1 MRRQIG
7 AAARWQNGSI
17 DWAVPATMEV
27 RHGARRRLT
36 GCASAG
42 AVGLDPSPT
51 SMNLES
57 AIVNVFLFWVLTT
70 PHEYAHALVA
80 TWLGDDTP
88 RQEGRLTLN
97 PMAHVDWLG
106 TVLLPAVTS
115 LMGGGF
121 LGWGKPVSTSL
132 AWLRG
137 GLNGL
142 ALVALAGPAANIVL
156 AVLLGAVARVTAGW
170 IPALSEFAA
179 HGVLLSLYLAAF
191 NLLPVPPLDGSKL
204 LLVVRIPRVVYE
216 ELARFGFVVLILAI
230 STTGLGRWLWTLSLD
245 GAALIF
251 RVFG

>member
-1 MRRQIG
+1 
-7 AAARWQNGSI
+7 
-17 DWAVPATMEV
+17 
-27 RHGARRRLT
+27 
-36 GCASAG
+36 
-42 AVGLDPSPT
+42 
-51 SMNLES
+51 MNLES

-97 PMAHVDWLG
+97 PLAHVDWLG

-170 IPALSEFAA
+170 VPALSEFAA
-179 HGVLLSLYLAAF
+179 RGVLLSLYLGAF

-204 LLVVRIPRVVYE
+204 LLVARIPSVVYE

>member
-1 MRRQIG
+1 
-7 AAARWQNGSI
+7 
-17 DWAVPATMEV
+17 
-27 RHGARRRLT
+27 
-36 GCASAG
+36 
-42 AVGLDPSPT
+42 
-51 SMNLES
+51 MNLES

-97 PMAHVDWLG
+97 PLAHVDWLG

-156 AVLLGAVARVTAGW
+156 AVLLGAVA
-170 IPALSEFAA
+170 
-179 HGVLLSLYLAAF
+179 
-191 NLLPVPPLDGSKL
+191 
-204 LLVVRIPRVVYE
+204 
-216 ELARFGFVVLILAI
+216 
-230 STTGLGRWLWTLSLD
+230 
-245 GAALIF
+245 
-251 RVFG
+251 